1 VLGSDDTTAR
11 SGHRHDA
18 HDALDLVGRA
28 AELRSIDEL
37 LAGPPQRGGVLMLR
51 GEPGIGKTALLDAAA
66 ALAAA
71 RGFQVLRT
79 VGAEAESGVPYAAL
93 HTLLRPIV
101 PLAEDIPRHLRATLL
116 AALGLAE
123 ASVPAVFAVAL
134 ACLEVLDTAA
144 TQAPVCLLVD
154 DVQWLDRES
163 TEVLGFLSRRLQA
176 DPVVL
181 LAAGRASGRE
191 SAGLGTGDLVVGPL
205 EQKEARTLLAARS
218 PEIRGQ
224 TRAELL
230 RQAAGNPL
238 ALVELS
244 RATPA
249 GLPRPPTP
257 GGALPLTDRLQA
269 AFGDRLRDLDQQTRA
284 ALLIAALDPAAT
296 VVEVLEATGRSDGRS
311 PSPGVLDAAVACGL
325 VAVDE
330 RSVRFRHPIMRSAAL
345 HQASPSQLYAAHDAL
360 AHTVVDPE
368 RRLWHRARATTG
380 RDDAL
385 GRELQAAA
393 RGAER
398 RGAVALAVSH
408 LEHAALRLS
417 TAREQNAS
425 LLKAAELAA
434 QIGQDERADRFIAAL
449 SSADVTAV
457 EHARTRLVQLTLD
470 DPLPGDPNL
479 TDECIALSGQ
489 ALAASDVALALALL
503 SHAALRCW
511 WSDPGPAARR
521 ALVAA
526 ARAVPVARSDAR
538 VIAILAEASPIEDG
552 EDLLD
557 RLSGVDEA
565 RLDDADAARLLGNAA
580 FIVGEYEQSARLLD
594 RAADRL
600 REEGRLAPLAGVLVV
615 RGWDAVDAGQW
626 SLAEQAVDEALT
638 LAADTGHTGWAAGAR
653 MLQALTAG
661 LRGDAEQHA
670 ALVAEAGRQI
680 RRARSTTQLRV
691 LRIAQGTVAAVNGHH
706 REAYELLVPLFDRTD
721 PGFDARNT
729 FDVIP
734 YFADAAVQVG
744 HHDAARQRLD
754 ELDMVLP
761 ERRPPVVRAAMDYAA
776 ATLSDDEDAEACFAA
791 ALTGAA
797 AARPFDLARTR
808 LAYGRWLRHR
818 RRIVEAREPLRA
830 ARDAFDRLGNRP
842 LGERARE
849 ELRAAGE
856 STRQRGELAWHDLS
870 PQEAQIARLVAEGL
884 SNREI
889 GQRLFVSHRTVASHL
904 YRMFP
909 KLGITSRVELV
920 AAGRQD

>member
-1 VLGSDDTTAR
+1 
-11 SGHRHDA
+11 
-18 HDALDLVGRA
+18 
-28 AELRSIDEL
+28 
-37 LAGPPQRGGVLMLR
+37 
-51 GEPGIGKTALLDAAA
+51 
-66 ALAAA
+66 
-71 RGFQVLRT
+71 
-79 VGAEAESGVPYAAL
+79 
-93 HTLLRPIV
+93 
-101 PLAEDIPRHLRATLL
+101 
-116 AALGLAE
+116 
-123 ASVPAVFAVAL
+123 
-134 ACLEVLDTAA
+134 
-144 TQAPVCLLVD
+144 
-154 DVQWLDRES
+154 
-163 TEVLGFLSRRLQA
+163 
-176 DPVVL
+176 VVL
-181 LAAGRASGRE
+181 LAAGRPSGRE
-191 SAGLGTGDLVVGPL
+191 EASGLGTGDLVVGPL
-205 EQKEARTLLAARS
+205 EQPDARTLLSSRS
-218 PEIRGQ
+218 PEITGQ

-238 ALVELS
+238 ALVELG

-249 GLPRPPTP
+249 ELLRPPAA

-269 AFGDRLRDLDQQTRA
+269 TFGDRLRDLDEQTRS

-296 VVEVLEATGRSDGRS
+296 VVEVLEATGRADGQS
-311 PSPGVLDAAVACGL
+311 PSPGLLDAAVACGL

-330 RSVRFRHPIMRSAAL
+330 SSVRFRHPIMRSAVL
-345 HQASPSQLYAAHDAL
+345 QRASPSQLYAAHAAL
-360 AHTVVDPE
+360 AQAVIDPE

-385 GRELQAAA
+385 GHELQAAA
-393 RGAER
+393 LSAER

-417 TAREQNAS
+417 TAGEQNAS
-425 LLKAAELAA
+425 RLQAAELAA
-434 QIGQDERADRFIAAL
+434 QIGQDERAGTFIAAL
-449 SSADVTAV
+449 SSADVTPV
-457 EHARTRLVQLTLD
+457 ERARTRLVQLTLD
-470 DPLPGDPNL
+470 DPLPGDPHL
-479 TDECIALSGQ
+479 TDECIALSDQ
-489 ALAASDVALALALL
+489 ALAAADVTLALRLL

-526 ARAVPVARSDAR
+526 ARAVPVQRTDAR

-557 RLSGVDEA
+557 RLSGVDET
-565 RLDDADAARLLGNAA
+565 RIDDADAARLLGNAA
-580 FIVGEYEQSARLLD
+580 YIVGEYEQSARLLD
-594 RAADRL
+594 RAGDRL
-600 REEGRLAPLAGVLVV
+600 REQGRLAPLAGVLVV
-615 RGWDAVDAGQW
+615 RGWDAVDGGQW

-638 LAADTGHTGWAAGAR
+638 LAADTGHTGWIAGAR
-653 MLQALTAG
+653 MLQAMTAG

-680 RRARSTTQLRV
+680 RRARSMAQLRV
-691 LRIAQGTVAAVNGHH
+691 LRITQGTVAAVNGHH
-706 REAYELLVPLFDRTD
+706 GEAYDLLVPLFDRTD

-734 YFADAAVQVG
+734 YFADAAVQEERR
-744 HHDAARQRLD
+744 DEARQRLN

-761 ERRPPVVRAAMDYAA
+761 ERRPPVVRAALDYAA
-776 ATLSDDEDAEACFAA
+776 ATLADDDVAEARFAA
-791 ALTGAA
+791 ALAGAA
-797 AARPFDLARTR
+797 ASRPFDLARTR
-808 LAYGRWLRHR
+808 LAYGRWLRHS

-830 ARDAFDRLGNRP
+830 ARDVFDRLGNRP

-920 AAGRQD
+920 AAGRRD